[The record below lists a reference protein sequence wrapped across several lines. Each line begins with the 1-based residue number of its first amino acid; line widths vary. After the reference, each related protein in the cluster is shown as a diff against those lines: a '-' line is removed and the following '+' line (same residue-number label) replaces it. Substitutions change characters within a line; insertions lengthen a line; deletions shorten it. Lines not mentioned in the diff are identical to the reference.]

1 MVGAKGQAPQAR
13 SSNHGRSLKPVLAMP
28 YADCEMTE
36 LVARHTE
43 IARVTMRGVFESA
56 TWPLRKLAW
65 LIEEKVL
72 WRVADALRRRPAYS
86 PSDSDSAYIPAQT
99 DLTHSPPHAEAVTAA
114 GPVARAEPTFPRLRP
129 PLRDLSI
136 ALATV
141 AVAIGAGIGI
151 ATMLGDD
158 DGTQR
163 PSASAPAPWSEA
175 ASESRPDTGPAT
187 LQGVA
192 PDFEGS
198 SKSAE
203 SSAGAAATDTHASP
217 LQGTNAKPS
226 SIPPGV
232 ARNITAMNSARDFAG
247 AFVLYEVGES
257 NAEVRKAFA
266 RTATPSLAKALQDRP
281 PRLPDS
287 VRVPTAKVQNV
298 VLGTPIGGENARQLE
313 ASVSLL
319 RLGDISELRLTLS
332 LRDGDWLVSEVRG

>member
-1 MVGAKGQAPQAR
+1 
-13 SSNHGRSLKPVLAMP
+13 
-28 YADCEMTE
+28 MTE

-43 IARVTMRGVFESA
+43 VARVTMRGLFESA

-72 WRVADALRRRPAYS
+72 WRVADSLRRRPTYS

-99 DLTHSPPHAEAVTAA
+99 DLTYSPPPQTEALTAA
-114 GPVARAEPTFPRLRP
+114 APAARTEPTFPRLRA

-141 AVAIGAGIGI
+141 VVAIGAGIGV

-158 DGTQR
+158 DGTQQ
-163 PSASAPAPWSEA
+163 PSASAHAPRSEA
-175 ASESRPDTGPAT
+175 ASEPRPDSGPAT

-203 SSAGAAATDTHASP
+203 SSAGAAATDTQASP

-232 ARNITAMNSARDFAG
+232 ARNIAAMNSARDFAG

-257 NAEVRKAFA
+257 TAEVRKAFA

-298 VLGTPIGGENARQLE
+298 VLGTSIGGENARQLE

>member
-1 MVGAKGQAPQAR
+1 
-13 SSNHGRSLKPVLAMP
+13 
-28 YADCEMTE
+28 MTE

-43 IARVTMRGVFESA
+43 VARVTMRGIFESA

-72 WRVADALRRRPAYS
+72 WRAADALRRRPAYS
-86 PSDSDSAYIPAQT
+86 PSDSDSAYIPAQS
-99 DLTHSPPHAEAVTAA
+99 DLTCSPPQTESVTAA
-114 GPVARAEPTFPRLRP
+114 GPAARAERTFPRLRIP
-129 PLRDLSI
+129 VRDLSI
-136 ALATV
+136 VLATV
-141 AVAIGAGIGI
+141 AIAIGAGIGV
-151 ATMLGDD
+151 AMMLGDGG
-158 DGTQR
+158 GTQR
-163 PSASAPAPWSEA
+163 ASAPASAVPESQP
-175 ASESRPDTGPAT
+175 ASESGIDSGPAT

-198 SKSAE
+198 AE
-203 SSAGAAATDTHASP
+203 SSAGAAATGAQASP
-217 LQGTNAKPS
+217 LQGTNAKAS

-232 ARNITAMNSARDFAG
+232 ARNIAAMNSARDFAG

-257 NAEVRKAFA
+257 NADVRKAFA

-287 VRVPTAKVQNV
+287 VQVPTAKVQNV

-319 RLGDISELRLTLS
+319 RLGDISELRLTLR

>member
-1 MVGAKGQAPQAR
+1 
-13 SSNHGRSLKPVLAMP
+13 
-28 YADCEMTE
+28 MTE

-43 IARVTMRGVFESA
+43 VARVTMRGMLESA

-65 LIEEKVL
+65 KFEEKVF

-86 PSDSDSAYIPAQT
+86 PSHSYSDYIPAQT
-99 DLTHSPPHAEAVTAA
+99 DLSYSPAQTESGAAAVPA
-114 GPVARAEPTFPRLRP
+114 ARAKRTFPRLRA

-141 AVAIGAGIGI
+141 AGAIGVGIGV

-158 DGTQR
+158 GGTQR
-163 PSASAPAPWSEA
+163 ASVAASAAGTAQSEA
-175 ASESRPDTGPAT
+175 AIEPRADSGPAT

-198 SKSAE
+198 STPAG
-203 SSAGAAATDTHASP
+203 SSVGAAATDTQASP

-232 ARNITAMNSARDFAG
+232 ASNIAAMNTARDFAG

-257 NAEVRKAFA
+257 NAKVRKIFV
-266 RTATPSLAKALQDRP
+266 RTATPALATALQDRP

-287 VRVPTAKVQNV
+287 VQVPTAKVQNV
-298 VLGTPIGGENARQLE
+298 VLGTPKGGENARQLD

-319 RLGDISELRLTLS
+319 RLGDLSELRLTLS
-332 LRDGDWLVSEVRG
+332 LRHGDWLVSEVRG